1 MTEPIK
7 PMVLPEDWPEDSAH
21 ENGCYMN
28 RCCVC
33 SREFRGHKRRATCK
47 LCVTEPIK
55 LPKALRLADALA
67 ERRVTQWVHSTG
79 EMPRADGYRVDVE
92 CFEAAAELRR
102 LHGEVEE
109 LRAIVRGKVVIR
121 KVWADEAGDI
131 QWELVNPEKEP
142 K

>member
-1 MTEPIK
+1 MSEPIK

-55 LPKALRLADALA
+55 LPKALRLADALDD
-67 ERRVTQWVHSTG
+67 EFVSGRISNDTG
-79 EMPRADGYRVDVE
+79 RK
-92 CFEAAAELRR
+92 AAAELRR
-102 LHGEVEE
+102 LHAEVER
-109 LRAIVRGKVVIR
+109 LREALKDLMMEIVNK
-121 KVWADEAGDI
+121 A
-131 QWELVNPEKEP
+131 LKET